1 MRSERQISRDPT
13 ESALTIRNNIRE
25 PTMNAGMVKM
35 EGGVVGL
42 NINVAADRF
51 LVGTMNVMQE
61 NDCLNRDSKITEDSR
76 CVSGGSMEKEELG
89 DGRFDHLVSTNVNL
103 PYLHFALQDAAKQLT
118 AQNIPVQS
126 VSVDEPPCKKP
137 RPKYKPSR
145 PPLLPPCRVCGDR
158 ASGFHYGVNTCEACK
173 GFFRRSICKT
183 EPYACSSSQNCL
195 LVPGKRTACSYC
207 RFQRCLE
214 VGMSKGA
221 IKTGRYTHELRSK
234 NIIEV
239 KRLEKQNSGEAFDE
253 STHRNPCL
261 VPVRQATTESHDNDQ
276 SLQTVLLEE
285 TLTVLVS
292 AQKHLFEYLD
302 DYYREELMLKRQQDV
317 FRKYVEKKCQSPG
330 AAERLPLISVKTE
343 SADDGHR
350 RPSSSPGWHGLDNCR
365 PNLPEGGSSSAGRH
379 RSSIL
384 NGLLT
389 QRNLAQTLT
398 NGVHELKIGNTRNP
412 HSQNPSDL
420 DFGEFKSDAS
430 TGTWHKPS
438 RHNNEHERHVQA
450 TAAPVSPARQ
460 ERTKADVM
468 CQVLKDMEQGVQ
480 GMLAFA
486 KSLPGFKDLSRED
499 QAALLKASRFDI
511 WYIGHIRCFNVD
523 LKVGACEWEFHAE
536 ELAQVWGA
544 DLVELAFKLSRQGLT
559 LQLTKEETAAFRA
572 VCLTF
577 SDRCPTLQARA
588 RVDQMHALMWDVLR
602 QAVSRRHGQYNRWF
616 SQAISFLMLLR
627 EFGIKFEKV
636 SSEVQLDWSVLA
648 ENPLLLS
655 VFLS

>member
-1 MRSERQISRDPT
+1 MHLHIKLKKLQFEAERLATIERDNRILLEKMAHIMRKGGVVNQQYLRNISKYQHTWRQEQFPYKIQVERQTPANKRVSAKVRFKTRCRALEGRSEIRPDCDVARQRSICVHCGQCIMRSERQISRDPT

-35 EGGVVGL
+35 EG
-42 NINVAADRF
+42 
-51 LVGTMNVMQE
+51 
-61 NDCLNRDSKITEDSR
+61 DCLNRDSKITEDSR

-126 VSVDEPPCKKP
+126 
-137 RPKYKPSR
+137 
-145 PPLLPPCRVCGDR
+145 
-158 ASGFHYGVNTCEACK
+158 

-253 STHRNPCL
+253 STHRNPSL

-468 CQVLKDMEQGVQ
+468 CQVLKDMEQGV
-480 GMLAFA
+480 
-486 KSLPGFKDLSRED
+486 
-499 QAALLKASRFDI
+499 
-511 WYIGHIRCFNVD
+511 
-523 LKVGACEWEFHAE
+523 
-536 ELAQVWGA
+536 WGA